1 MHTLPVRF
9 EKVKLSVALLGVLS
23 CLLTDFISVSPNRLA
38 TGEGVSLLSMGNWW
52 EPLFVLMLCLSI
64 AVLSFLSRS
73 RGRNGSLLAANILMV
88 AILVIAGHYANGVA
102 SNSTPYARTS
112 LGWGFWLLVFVC
124 IIVTIESAQGKDTSA
139 SKRLIIF
146 LIPAVGLSA
155 LFLSGHLD
163 NISLVKELLNRQ
175 DRFIEEGWVHL
186 VLAYSSVALSSL
198 FGIPLAILLFKKPSL
213 ETRGFFVLNII
224 QTIPSIALFGLL
236 IAPLA
241 YLSMKFNWLQ
251 TIGFQGIGWAPAVIA
266 LFLYALLPIVRN
278 TYTGFKSIDPSVVE
292 AASGMG
298 MNNWQILIRVE
309 LPLISPIVLNG
320 IRIAAVQSVGNTA
333 VAALIGAGGL
343 GIFIFQGLGQAATG
357 LILLGAIPTIM
368 MAVLTDLIMQ
378 GSIEWFR
385 PGRKS

>member
-1 MHTLPVRF
+1 LHTLPVGF

-23 CLLTDFISVSPNRLA
+23 CLLADFMSYSPNRLA
-38 TGEGVSLLSMGNWW
+38 AGEGVSLLSLGNWW
-52 EPLFVLMLCLSI
+52 EPLSVLVLCLSI
-64 AVLSFLSRS
+64 AVLSFRTWF
-73 RGRNGSLLAANILMV
+73 RGRNWSLISANILML
-88 AILVIAGHYANGVA
+88 AILVIAKRYANGV
-102 SNSTPYARTS
+102 SGSTTPYARAS

-124 IIVTIESAQGKDTSA
+124 ITVTIESAQGKDKSA
-139 SKRLIIF
+139 INRLIIF
-146 LIPAVGLSA
+146 LIPSVGLSA

-175 DRFIEEGWVHL
+175 DRFVEECWVHL
-186 VLAYSSVALSSL
+186 VLAYSAVALSSL
-198 FGIPLAILLFKKPSL
+198 IGIPLAILLFKKPSL
-213 ETRGFFVLNII
+213 ESRGFFILNII

-241 YLSMKFNWLQ
+241 YLSMRFNWLQ
-251 TIGFQGIGWAPAVIA
+251 KIGFQGIGWAPAVIA

-298 MNNWQILIRVE
+298 MNGWQILTRVE

-368 MAVLTDLIMQ
+368 IAVLTDLVMQ
-378 GSIEWFR
+378 GAIEWFR